1 MITEYDNLNENDTIN
16 TSIITSI
23 QEDIKSFHKL
33 INTLIMTGEGGVAD
47 DLLNKI
53 NLYKNKNFKDL
64 QNTLDKNSLSLE
76 LLIKKMKNL
85 LIKSSVTINIIF
97 TNYHN
102 VKRSLLEV
110 DEKLGKYASLL
121 ESLEKDFSYLL
132 NPKMFP
138 IAYNASIIEIKRRLI
153 FNSRITKDFEK
164 LKQTVVK
171 ENFQRKQ

>member
-1 MITEYDNLNENDTIN
+1 MITEFDNLNENDN
-16 TSIITSI
+16 VNSSILTSI
-23 QEDIKSFHKL
+23 QEDIKSFHKT
-33 INTLIMTGEGGVAD
+33 ITTLIMSGESGSAD
-47 DLLNKI
+47 ELLNKI
-53 NLYKNKNFKDL
+53 TMYRNKNFKDL
-64 QNTLDKNSLSLE
+64 LNTLDKNSLSLE

-138 IAYNASIIEIKRRLI
+138 IAYNASITEIKRRLL
-153 FNSRITKDFEK
+153 FNGRITKDFEK
-164 LKQTVVK
+164 LKQTVIK